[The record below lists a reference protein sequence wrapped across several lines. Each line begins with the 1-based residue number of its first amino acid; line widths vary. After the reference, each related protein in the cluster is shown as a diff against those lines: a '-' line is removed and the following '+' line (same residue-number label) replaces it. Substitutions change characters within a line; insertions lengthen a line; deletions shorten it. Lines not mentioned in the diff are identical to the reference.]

1 LQNLFPFYLIL
12 IYFYAFETMWV
23 LSLEFWVLSFEFCY
37 SFLFLRFFLR
47 TWHLAWKLI
56 SVPGNQKCFCIDNK
70 NTTILSHS
78 TIFVFK
84 MTFLGF
90 DYRDRYINISCK
102 IIFPKWFLNKKMK
115 IVSFFSVFGNS
126 CDFFISLFFVKF
138 SKSLFYLLQSKWIQH
153 HSISFDDKIKK
164 KKTVVKSFIESKV
177 IFS

>member
-1 LQNLFPFYLIL
+1 MDKKNAIRITLFVFAKSFSIL
-12 IYFYAFETMWV
+12 LNSDLFLCV
-23 LSLEFWVLSFEFCY
+23 RNDVSFEFCY

-126 CDFFISLFFVKF
+126 CDFFISLFLLSFQNPCFIYYKVNEYNII
-138 SKSLFYLLQSKWIQH
+138 LF
-153 HSISFDDKIKK
+153 HS
-164 KKTVVKSFIESKV
+164 TTR
-177 IFS
+177 